1 LTYIRNALT
10 ASFIFCICYSLAS
23 AAQPRYEAELV
34 FPLHPQHNHAPGI
47 VECPNGDLL
56 ASWYRGSGE
65 RRADDVAIYG
75 ARKRAGSKEWSEA
88 FLMADHPQFPD
99 CNTCMMIDGKQ
110 RLWLFWPIIID
121 NNWDSCLTN
130 YLVSAHY
137 TDDGPPKWEQ
147 NGVIFLKPDDFG
159 KELIEHV
166 QKEYGALLLA
176 ATDAAKKRSERFR
189 TRAND
194 KLFQRLGWQPRCK
207 PTVLPSGRIL
217 LPLYSDTYS
226 ISLMAI
232 SDDGGNN
239 WYASKPLIGIGGIQ
253 PSVLQRRDGTLVAYM
268 RENGPKRKIRV
279 CESKDDGITWGAVG
293 VSDLP
298 NPGAGI
304 DGVVLADGTWLI
316 VYNDTTRGRN
326 SLAVS
331 LSDDEGKSWT
341 ATRHLE
347 KHEKGSYHYPA
358 VIQGKDGTIH
368 AIYSYFP
375 ADPAQPGKSMKHAAF
390 NAEWVRAGD
399 GK

>member
-1 LTYIRNALT
+1 L
-10 ASFIFCICYSLAS
+10 S
-23 AAQPRYEAELV
+23 AAAAEPRYEAELV

-65 RRADDVAIYG
+65 RRADDVAVYG

-88 FLMADHPQFPD
+88 FVMADHPQFPD

-110 RLWLFWPIIID
+110 RLWLFWPLIID
-121 NNWDSCLTN
+121 NNWESALTH
-130 YLVSAHY
+130 YLASTSYEA
-137 TDDGPPKWEQ
+137 DGPPKWEQ

-166 QKEYGALLLA
+166 QKEYGSLA
-176 ATDAAKKRSERFR
+176 VAITAAASPRMERFK

-194 KLFQRLGWQPRCK
+194 KLFQRMGWQPRCK
-207 PTVLPSGRIL
+207 PTVLPTGRIL
-217 LPLYSDTYS
+217 LPLYSDTFS
-226 ISLMAI
+226 ISLMAV

-239 WYASKPLIGIGGIQ
+239 WYSSKPLMGIGGIQ
-253 PSVLQRRDGTLVAYM
+253 PSVLRRRDGTLVAYM

-279 CESKDDGITWGAVG
+279 CESKDDGITWGPVG
-293 VSDLP
+293 VADLP

-304 DGVVLADGTWLI
+304 DGVVLADGTWLM
-316 VYNDTTRGRN
+316 VYNDTRRGRN

-331 LSDDEGKSWT
+331 LSDDEGKTWQ

-368 AIYSYFP
+368 AIYSYFSD
-375 ADPAQPGKSMKHAAF
+375 DPAQPGKSMKHAAF
-390 NAEWVRAGD
+390 NTDWVRAGD
-399 GK
+399 EKSAP